1 MGIKPAG
8 KTIVNRLPF
17 ATIYTVSVAGERRL
31 HVVWSIGVAE
41 RILASGGHGLFLIRH
56 IASFCLRAEHF
67 AQVPLY
73 NIVRKA
79 GASLLLIKDY

>member
-1 MGIKPAG
+1 MSF
-8 KTIVNRLPF
+8 V
-17 ATIYTVSVAGERRL
+17 TIYVVSVAGERRL

-56 IASFCLRAEHF
+56 IASFCLWDEGF
-67 AQVPLY
+67 AKVLTC
-73 NIVRKA
+73 NIGRKQ